1 MRLPIR
7 ILALAIVLCSHLAF
21 TLQAG
26 GPVFVFSPFGL
37 DDNTTMVNGLLKSK
51 SLTIVNSGTVPLN
64 VSSATISGSEFTF
77 TPSFPIPVPA
87 SIPPNGR
94 LGPFVVVFSPSGP
107 GVRTGQILVQ
117 DDAPGNPHTIP
128 LQGFGVAV
136 APGDFAILGQNNI
149 LLATSVPAG
158 GTATY
163 SLVVTGGPNTIT
175 LKCSGAPQG
184 AACNVQPSVT
194 LATASILGSDSSEI
208 FQVSVSTTGTGQF
221 ASLRR
226 PRLALW
232 PSLVIAFGLAL
243 AAGYK
248 RGPQVALLT
257 LCGGTMLA
265 GIVTCGGGSNVTN
278 SLNTMST
285 PTGTY
290 TLTLTATGNGGTGT
304 VHSVPITL
312 TVRPSGSP

>member
-1 MRLPIR
+1 VRFSIR
-7 ILALAIVLCSHLAF
+7 ALALAIVLFAHLAF
-21 TLQAG
+21 TLQASA
-26 GPVFVFSPFGL
+26 PVFVFSGFGL
-37 DDNTTMVNGLLKSK
+37 DDDTTMVNGLLKSR
-51 SLTIVNSGTVPLN
+51 SLTIVNFGTAPLN

-87 SIPPNGR
+87 TIPPNGT
-94 LGPFVVVFSPSGP
+94 LGPFVVVFTPSGP

-136 APGDFAILGQNNI
+136 APGDFAILAQNNI
-149 LLATSVPAG
+149 PIGTSVPAG
-158 GTATY
+158 ATAIY
-163 SLVVTGGPNTIT
+163 SLVVTGSPNTIA

-194 LATASILGSDSSEI
+194 LGTPSILGSDSSEM

-221 ASLRR
+221 ASLRT

-232 PSLVIAFGLAL
+232 SSLAIAFGLAL
-243 AAGYK
+243 AVGHK
-248 RGPQVALLT
+248 RGVLVALLT
-257 LCGGTMLA
+257 LCASAMLG
-265 GIVTCGGGSNVTN
+265 GIVACGGGSNVTN
-278 SLNTMST
+278 GLIST
-285 PTGTY
+285 PPGTY

-304 VHSVPITL
+304 VHTVPITL
-312 TVRPSGSP
+312 GVRPSGTP

>member
-1 MRLPIR
+1 MQIPCLAHLLRSRIWNWAQPSWLHGGGTVRFSIR
-7 ILALAIVLCSHLAF
+7 TFALGIVLCSHLAF
-21 TLQAG
+21 SLQAG
-26 GPVFVFSPFGL
+26 GPVFVFSGFGL
-37 DDNTTMVNGLLKSK
+37 DDDTTMVNGLLKSK
-51 SLTIVNSGTVPLN
+51 SLTIVNFGTAPLN

-87 SIPPNGR
+87 SIPPNGT

-136 APGDFAILGQNNI
+136 ASGDFAILAQNNSP
-149 LLATSVPAG
+149 LATSVPAG
-158 GTATY
+158 ATAIY

-194 LATASILGSDSSEI
+194 LGTASILGSNSSEI
-208 FQVSVSTTGTGQF
+208 FQVSVSTTGTGQI
-221 ASLRR
+221 ASLRGR
-226 PRLALW
+226 RWALW
-232 PSLVIAFGLAL
+232 SSLAIALGLAL

-248 RGPQVALLT
+248 RGVRVALLT
-257 LCGGTMLA
+257 LCVSAMLA
-265 GIVTCGGGSNVTN
+265 SLVTCGGSNVTN
-278 SLNTMST
+278 SVSTMST
-285 PTGTY
+285 PAG
-290 TLTLTATGNGGTGT
+290 A
-304 VHSVPITL
+304 
-312 TVRPSGSP
+312 